1 MHFNTVIARESI
13 SYTNIVEGIDDNITV
28 DFL

>member
-1 MHFNTVIARESI
+1 MHFNTVIVWEI
-13 SYTNIVEGIDDNITV
+13 KSYTNIVEGIDDNITV